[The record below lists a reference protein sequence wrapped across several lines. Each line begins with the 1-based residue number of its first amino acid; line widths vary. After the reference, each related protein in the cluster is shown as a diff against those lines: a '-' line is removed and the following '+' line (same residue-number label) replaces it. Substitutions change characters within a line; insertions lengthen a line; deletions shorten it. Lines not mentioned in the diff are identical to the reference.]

1 MGAWSH
7 EPFGNDDAND
17 WAYGL
22 ERARDLELIESTLDK
37 VLESEGYLEAAQAS
51 EAVGA
56 VEVIAKL
63 LGRGTQSDAYTE
75 KIDEWVNTV
84 GLKPS
89 SSLLAKASRTL
100 DRILSDDSELRELWL
115 EEGTGDWKNSI
126 ATLKKAIGA

>member
-7 EPFGNDDAND
+7 EPFSNDDAND

-22 ERARDLELIESTLDK
+22 EDAKDLGLIESALDK
-37 VLESEGYLEAAQAS
+37 VLESEGYVEAPEAS

-100 DRILSDDSELRELWL
+100 DRILSDDSELRELWQ
-115 EEGTGDWKNSI
+115 EEGTGDWESSI
-126 ATLKKAIGA
+126 AKLKKAIAA

>member
-22 ERARDLELIESTLDK
+22 EKSKDLGPIESALDK
-37 VLESEGYLEAAQAS
+37 VLESEGYLEASEAS

-63 LGRGTQSDAYTE
+63 LGRGTQTDAYTE

-100 DRILSDDSELRELWL
+100 DRILSDDSELRELWQ
-115 EEGTGDWKNSI
+115 EEGTGDWENSI
-126 ATLKKAIGA
+126 ANLKKAIDA

>member
-22 ERARDLELIESTLDK
+22 DEARDLGLIESALDK
-37 VLESEGYLEAAQAS
+37 VLDSEGYLEAPVAS

-75 KIDEWVNTV
+75 QIDEWVKTV

-89 SSLLAKASRTL
+89 SALLEKASRTL
-100 DRILSDDSELRELWL
+100 DRIMSDDSELRELWQ
-115 EEGTGDWKNSI
+115 EEGTGDWESSI
-126 ATLKKAIGA
+126 ANLKKAIDA